1 MKIVIDIPD
10 CDYYKIREMNVRLH
24 EEMMT
29 KASLKDWENAN
40 TILNL
45 LESVKNGTP
54 LPKGHGALID
64 RSKLVFY
71 RCKENVMD
79 CPPNYDF
86 TCQNCEYGWTCKLN
100 IDEAP
105 IVIPADKGEKE

>member
-1 MKIVIDIPD
+1 MKVVIDIPENDYNYIKQLPNIGVGD
-10 CDYYKIREMNVRLH
+10 CLVDNVY
-24 EEMMT
+24 
-29 KASLKDWENAN
+29 NAI
-40 TILNL
+40 T
-45 LESVKNGTP
+45 NGTV
-54 LPKGHGALID
+54 LPKEHGDLID

-86 TCQNCEYGWTCKLN
+86 TCQNCEYGWTCRLN

-105 IVIPADKGEKE
+105 IIVPADKGE

>member
-1 MKIVIDIPD
+1 MKVVVDIPD
-10 CDYYKIREMNVRLH
+10 EKFKWLC
-24 EEMMT
+24 
-29 KASLKDWENAN
+29 ENNPNPDKKSIVGAIV
-40 TILNL
+40 T
-45 LESVKNGTP
+45 GTV
-54 LPKGHGALID
+54 LPKGHGDLID

-105 IVIPADKGEKE
+105 TIIPADKGE